1 MAELPMD
8 PILAALTAE
17 NMEWLRSFRYEGS
30 FKDLSARFARDERT
44 ISQQLQRL
52 DQAFW
57 ESRQVRI
64 LRREGRAYQLTRAG
78 EVFVDWLET
87 VAHDTRIAI
96 DAAAAATRHVPVL
109 CSSNCFSR
117 LRELSD
123 ALRGASFDVVPA
135 NRRSADI
142 DLNFTEASPDRDI
155 KVSFCSALMSSEQQ
169 PAVGVVTQWSDRVEV
184 LPLRIDHFQVISN
197 SDLGIRGPVTAR
209 KLIGEGVTFLMPR
222 GGVVWEFFNREYPGW
237 WHLRPFQ
244 HVPMVDLDA
253 GLKCLGSGLPG
264 RYAMVVHGLSE
275 AVLEPYGLSRAYA
288 QDFATEGAVRLMAV
302 IGVFHQ
308 RQHEVSEQRDP
319 YELIWETAQSLWAG
333 GSRHRDR

>member
-1 MAELPMD
+1 MD
-8 PILAALTAE
+8 PILAALTSE
-17 NMEWLRSFRYEGS
+17 NTEWLRSFRYEGS

-64 LRREGRAYQLTRAG
+64 LRREGRTYHLTRAG

-87 VAHDTRIAI
+87 VARDTRIAI

-109 CSSNCFSR
+109 CSSNCFLR

-123 ALRGASFDVVPA
+123 ALRGASFDIVPA
-135 NRRSADI
+135 NRRSAEI

-155 KVSFCSALMSSEQQ
+155 KISFCSALMSSEQQ
-169 PAVGVVTQWSDRVEV
+169 PVVGTVTQWSDRVEV
-184 LPLRIDHFQVISN
+184 LPLQIDNFQVISTV
-197 SDLGIRGPVTAR
+197 DLGIRGSVTVR
-209 KLIGEGVTFLMPR
+209 KLVGEGVTFLMPR
-222 GGVVWEFFNREYPGW
+222 GGVVWEFLNREYPGW
-237 WHLRPFQ
+237 WRLRPFQ

-264 RYAMVVHGLSE
+264 RYAMVVHGLSR
-275 AVLEPYGLSRAYA
+275 AALEPYGLSRTYM
-288 QDFATEGAVRLMAV
+288 QDLSPESAAHLMAV
-302 IGVFHQ
+302 IGIFHM
-308 RQHEVSEQRDP
+308 RQHEENTVSEQRDP
-319 YELIWETAQSLWAG
+319 YELIWETAQSLWARG
-333 GSRHRDR
+333 EQTQ

>member
-1 MAELPMD
+1 MAEPPMD
-8 PILAALTAE
+8 PILAALTSE
-17 NMEWLRSFRYEGS
+17 NTEWLRSFRYEGS
-30 FKDLSARFARDERT
+30 FKDLAARFARDERT
-44 ISQQLQRL
+44 VSQQLQRL

-57 ESRQVRI
+57 DSRQVRI
-64 LRREGRAYQLTRAG
+64 LRREGRSYHLTRAG

-87 VAHDTRIAI
+87 VAHNTLIAI

-123 ALRGASFDVVPA
+123 ALRGASFDIVPA
-135 NRRSADI
+135 NRRSAEI
-142 DLNFTEASPDRDI
+142 DLNFTEASPDREI

-169 PAVGVVTQWSDRVEV
+169 PAVGVVAQWSDRVEV
-184 LPLRIDHFQVISN
+184 LPLQIDRFQVISTA
-197 SDLGIRGPVTAR
+197 DLGIRGPVTVR

-222 GGVVWEFFNREYPGW
+222 GGVVWEFLNREYPGW
-237 WHLRPFQ
+237 WRLRPFQ

-275 AVLEPYGLSRAYA
+275 ATLEPYGLKRAYVR
-288 QDFATEGAVRLMAV
+288 DFSPEDAIHLMAV
-302 IGVFHQ
+302 IGVFHL
-308 RQHEVSEQRDP
+308 RQHEVSEQSDP
-319 YELIWETAQSLWAG
+319 YELIWETAQSLWGEQAP
-333 GSRHRDR
+333 